1 MKKVSSL
8 CLGVAIGAVAASQ
21 LPANASNPTS
31 SLTLNPFIT
40 AQAGRS
46 VITGTVFVEA
56 HRPIADVWIEL
67 LDDFNSTLSRL
78 KTDASGRFT
87 FSNLINGNYRLR
99 VLPYGTDY
107 KEQVQEVTLVSVSAV
122 SGRPGADR
130 QNIDI
135 YLKLNDRAPAGP
147 FAVGP
152 GVIFAPEVPPE
163 AERLYREGLR
173 LLREKNEKEG
183 LENLKKSLEVFPTYY
198 LALDRLG
205 GEYAMR
211 GNKDRSYLEAARLL
225 LEKAVEV
232 NPRGI
237 NSVFGLGWTQYQLG
251 MNAQAVVSMERAT
264 ALNGKAADA
273 FLWLGKAQM
282 RLAAIDKAE
291 AAFKRA
297 NELTKGK
304 IPEIHKLLAK
314 IYGDQ
319 KRYRE
324 AADEL
329 ELYLRTQSDIKDD
342 AEIQQLIKKFRAKAN
357 TATPPA

>member
-8 CLGVAIGAVAASQ
+8 CLGLAIGAVVASQ

-31 SLTLNPFIT
+31 SVALRSFIT
-40 AQAGRS
+40 TQAGRS
-46 VITGTVFVEA
+46 VITGTVFAEA
-56 HRPIADVWIEL
+56 HRPIADIWIEL
-67 LDDFNSTLSRL
+67 LDDFNSTINRV
-78 KTDASGRFT
+78 KTDAAGRFT
-87 FSNLINGNYRLR
+87 FGNLINGNYRLR

-107 KEQVQEVTLVSVSAV
+107 KEQTQDVTLVSMSAV
-122 SGRPGADR
+122 AGRPGADR

-135 YLKLNDRAPAGP
+135 FLKLNDRTPVGP

-152 GVIFAPEVPPE
+152 KVVFVQEVPPA
-163 AERLYREGLR
+163 AERLYGEGIR
-173 LLREKNEKEG
+173 FLREKKEKEG
-183 LENLKKSLEVFPTYY
+183 FGSLKKSLEVFPTYY

-205 GEYAMR
+205 AEYAIR
-211 GNKDRSYLEAARLL
+211 GNKDRSYWEAARLL

-251 MNAQAVVSMERAT
+251 MNAQAVASMERAT
-264 ALNGKAADA
+264 SLSGKAADA
-273 FLWLGKAQM
+273 FLWLGKAQL
-282 RLAAIDKAE
+282 RLSAIDKAE
-291 AAFKRA
+291 VAFKRA

-304 IPEIHKLLAK
+304 VAEIHKLLAK
-314 IYGDQ
+314 VYGDQ

-329 ELYLRTQSDIKDD
+329 ELYLKTQSDAQDD
-342 AEIQQLIKKFRAKAN
+342 AQIQELIKKLRAKA
-357 TATPPA
+357 TG

>member
-1 MKKVSSL
+1 MNKIPTFYVGIAIAAFAALPVNGAGYIANSLVQASGVS
-8 CLGVAIGAVAASQ
+8 
-21 LPANASNPTS
+21 
-31 SLTLNPFIT
+31 
-40 AQAGRS
+40 QAGRS
-46 VITGTVFVEA
+46 VITGTVFAEA

-67 LDDFNSTLSRL
+67 LDDFNSTISRL
-78 KTDASGRFT
+78 KTDGSGRFT
-87 FSNLINGNYRLR
+87 FNNLINGNYRLR

-107 KEQVQEVTLVSVSAV
+107 KEQVQDVTLVSVSAV

-135 YLKLNDRAPAGP
+135 YLKLNDRAPVGP

-152 GVIFAPEVPPE
+152 GVVFAQEVPE
-163 AERLYREGLR
+163 AAERLYLEGLR
-173 LLREKNEKEG
+173 FLREKNEKDG
-183 LENLKKSLEVFPTYY
+183 LARLKQSLELFPTYY

-205 GEYAMR
+205 GEYAIR
-211 GNKDRSYLEAARLL
+211 GHKDRSYWEAARLL
-225 LEKAVEV
+225 LEKAVEI

-251 MNAQAVVSMERAT
+251 LNRQAVASMERAT
-264 ALNGKAADA
+264 SLNGKAADA
-273 FLWLGKAQM
+273 FLWLGKAHL
-282 RLAAIDKAE
+282 RLSAMDKAE
-291 AAFKRA
+291 IAFKRA

-304 IPEIHKLLAK
+304 VAEIHKFLAK

-329 ELYLRTQSDIKDD
+329 ELYLKTQSDVKDN
-342 AEIQQLIKKFRAKAN
+342 AEIQELIKKMRAKA
-357 TATPPA
+357 TG

>member
-1 MKKVSSL
+1 MKKIPTL
-8 CLGVAIGAVAASQ
+8 CLGVAIGAVVAPQ
-21 LPANASNPTS
+21 LPAQASTS
-31 SLTLNPFIT
+31 SLTVPAFTT

-56 HRPIADVWIEL
+56 HRPVADIWIEL
-67 LDDFNSTLSRL
+67 LDDFNSTVSRV

-107 KEQVQEVTLVSVSAV
+107 KEQVQDVTLSSVSAV

-130 QNIDI
+130 QIIDI
-135 YLKLNDRAPAGP
+135 YLKRNDRAPVGP

-152 GVIFAPEVPPE
+152 RVVFVQEVPPE
-163 AERLYREGLR
+163 AERLYEEGVR
-173 LLREKNEKEG
+173 LLRDKKEKEG
-183 LENLKKSLEVFPTYY
+183 FESLKRSLETFPTYY

-205 GEYAMR
+205 AEYAMR
-211 GNKDRSYLEAARLL
+211 GHKDRSYWEAARLL

-251 MNAQAVVSMERAT
+251 LNTQAVASMERAT
-264 ALNGKAADA
+264 SLNGKAPDA

-282 RLAAIDKAE
+282 RVSAVDKAE
-291 AAFKRA
+291 ASFKRA

-304 IPEIHKLLAK
+304 VAEIHKLLAK

-329 ELYLRTQSDIKDD
+329 ELYLKTQSDTQDD
-342 AEIQQLIKKFRAKAN
+342 AQIHALIKQMRAKASS
-357 TATPPA
+357 